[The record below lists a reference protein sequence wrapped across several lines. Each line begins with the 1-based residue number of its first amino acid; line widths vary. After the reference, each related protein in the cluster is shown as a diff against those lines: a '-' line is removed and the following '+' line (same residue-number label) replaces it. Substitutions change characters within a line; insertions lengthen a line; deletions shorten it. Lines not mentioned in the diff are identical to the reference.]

1 MNPSTVNELLEGISS
16 RLANVSETPL
26 LDAQVLIAHILDK
39 PRTWVLAHPESY
51 LTPQETERLECSLSQ
66 IENGI
71 PLPYVLG
78 SWEFFGRQFLVT
90 PDVLIPRPETELL
103 VEKALSWLFLRTKNH
118 PDINILSADVGC
130 GSGCI
135 GITLAANFNPIRVL
149 ASDISFSALRVASQ
163 NAFIHSVHS
172 RLDFVRCHLLPSI
185 SQKFDLICANLPYI
199 PTHTLHS
206 LEVHKKEPTIALDGG
221 PDGLKFI
228 KPFLSQSS
236 NSIKADGLILL
247 EIESS
252 QCSHVLKLAR
262 AFLPKASIELI
273 QDIAHHDR
281 LISIQQGK

>member
-1 MNPSTVNELLEGISS
+1 
-16 RLANVSETPL
+16 
-26 LDAQVLIAHILDK
+26 
-39 PRTWVLAHPESY
+39 
-51 LTPQETERLECSLSQ
+51 
-66 IENGI
+66 
-71 PLPYVLG
+71 
-78 SWEFFGRQFLVT
+78 
-90 PDVLIPRPETELL
+90 
-103 VEKALSWLFLRTKNH
+103 
-118 PDINILSADVGC
+118 
-130 GSGCI
+130 
-135 GITLAANFNPIRVL
+135 
-149 ASDISFSALRVASQ
+149 SQ

-206 LEVHKKEPTIALDGG
+206 LEVHKKEPTLALDGG

-252 QCSHVLKLAR
+252 QGSHVLKLAR
-262 AFLPKASIELI
+262 AFFPKASIELI
-273 QDIAHHDR
+273 QDLAHHDR